1 MTKRG
6 GFRLE
11 RSAPPG
17 GVVVDD
23 DSIAGLFVAEIS
35 CSRSTTA
42 PAASTAS
49 MKERHGCMQQRSS
62 HDRRGRAF
70 VGVVGVGTLGVVASD
85 DVIAVGRVGCGGCGG
100 INGGGGCVVSAS
112 AASAALKAASAA
124 LKAAPAASAASNASA
139 ASASRRASSS
149 AFAQAA
155 GASCVDGVGVAG
167 SIVAAGGVGIGDAP
181 APQNGTAALNPSPT

>member
-17 GVVVDD
+17 VVVVDD

-35 CSRSTTA
+35 CSRSTA
-42 PAASTAS
+42 AASTAS

-62 HDRRGRAF
+62 HDRLGRAF
-70 VGVVGVGTLGVVASD
+70 VGVVGVGMLGVGASD

-100 INGGGGCVVSAS
+100 EGAVGSAPPS
-112 AASAALKAASAA
+112 DAMCLATATAAS
-124 LKAAPAASAASNASA
+124 
-139 ASASRRASSS
+139 
-149 AFAQAA
+149 
-155 GASCVDGVGVAG
+155 
-167 SIVAAGGVGIGDAP
+167 
-181 APQNGTAALNPSPT
+181 TAVP